1 MDSEINIRTGNEYVD
16 KKPGLSRIYS
26 TGRNYKQ
33 SKAVQ
38 SSLME
43 SNATYNETEKENAVR
58 NGRLNASDELL
69 TNFNHLEAMDGRNN
83 SGNIFN
89 YNWKATSYQQCLNT
103 HGNVKNGSFC
113 DVVCKTDNYKS
124 GAIGIIDANER
135 ARTKANETTQISKS
149 IEICQKAG
157 HCSKS
162 MHRHRQ
168 AQPERNFVKSNA
180 YSHQKCICKEINE
193 QSSRKHRPVKL
204 STIDGTI

>member
-89 YNWKATSYQQCLNT
+89 
-103 HGNVKNGSFC
+103 KNGSFC